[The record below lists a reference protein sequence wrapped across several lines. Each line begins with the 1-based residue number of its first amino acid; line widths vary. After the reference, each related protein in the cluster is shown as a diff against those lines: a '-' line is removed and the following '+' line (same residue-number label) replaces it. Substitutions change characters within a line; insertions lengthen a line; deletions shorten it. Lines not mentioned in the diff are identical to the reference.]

1 MKTFRFLPSGT
12 APSMKKVKEYAVSYS
27 FLLPFAV
34 FFLTFTI
41 IPIGY
46 VFYLSLHD
54 GNFLQ
59 ATFDWVGLK
68 NFKDVLT
75 TPDFQKAFQN
85 TFVYM
90 LIEVPLSQFLGIFFA
105 LMIKKKSRFSHVCEI
120 IYFLPMLLSMVVAS
134 VLISYILSNN
144 GPLNLL
150 FGVFGMEPVSWLNGK
165 FSAKMAVMILE
176 LWKGGTF
183 FIFVYM
189 SAMRSLPADCLES
202 ARIDGANSIQETI
215 YVILPLIRNAII
227 LCVTMN
233 TIWQFQIFE
242 SVYMLTNGGPLGATQ
257 TVIYEIYQ
265 FSFKYYRVGFGAAAS
280 LIFLFVI
287 LIIYGLEN
295 LVLREKKEKKRRRQ
309 DAAL

>member
-1 MKTFRFLPSGT
+1 MNK
-12 APSMKKVKEYAVSYS
+12 KKVKEYAISYS

-34 FFLTFTI
+34 FFITFTL

-59 ATFDWVGLK
+59 AHFDWVGLK
-68 NFKDVLT
+68 NFKDVLES
-75 TPDFQKAFQN
+75 PDFRKAFIN
-85 TFVYM
+85 TFIYM
-90 LIEVPLSQFLGIFFA
+90 LIEVPVSQILAIFIA
-105 LMIKKKSRFSHVCEI
+105 MLIRKKTKFTHFCEI
-120 IYFLPMLLSMVVAS
+120 VYFMPMLLSMVVAS

-144 GPLNLL
+144 GPLSLL
-150 FGVFGMEPVSWLNGK
+150 FKVLGLKPISWLNGS
-165 FSAKMAVMILE
+165 FSAKIAIMILE

-189 SAMRSLPADCLES
+189 SAMRSVSGDCLES
-202 ARIDGANSIQETI
+202 AKIDGANVVQESI
-215 YVILPLIRNAII
+215 YVMLPLIRNAII

-265 FSFKYYRVGFGAAAS
+265 YSFKYYRVGLGAAAS
-280 LIFLFVI
+280 LVFLLVI
-287 LIIYGLEN
+287 LIIYGIEKL
-295 LVLREKKEKKRRRQ
+295 LLRERNTGRRVKQ
-309 DAAL
+309 

>member
-1 MKTFRFLPSGT
+1 MDKR
-12 APSMKKVKEYAVSYS
+12 KIRDYAVSYS

-34 FFLTFTI
+34 FFIVFTL

-46 VFYLSLHD
+46 VFYLSVHD

-59 ATFDWVGLK
+59 AKFDWVGMK
-68 NFKDVLT
+68 NFKDVFV
-75 TPDFQKAFQN
+75 TPDFQNAFKN

-90 LIEVPLSQFLGIFFA
+90 LIEVPVSQFFGIFFA
-105 LMIKKKSRFSHVCEI
+105 LLIRKKTRFSHACEI
-120 IYFLPMLLSMVVAS
+120 IFFLPMLISMVVAS
-134 VLISYILSNN
+134 VLISYIISNN

-150 FGVFGMEPVSWLNGK
+150 FQFLGLQPVSWLNGK
-165 FSAKMAVMILE
+165 FSAKIAVMILE

-202 ARIDGANSIQETI
+202 ARIDGANVFQETVH
-215 YVILPLIRNAII
+215 VILPLIRNAII

-265 FSFKYYRVGFGAAAS
+265 YSFKYYRVGFGAAAS
-280 LIFLFVI
+280 LVFLLVI
-287 LIIYGLEN
+287 LLIYGLEN
-295 LVLREKKEKKRRRQ
+295 LLLRERKTGKRR
-309 DAAL
+309 AGA

>member
-1 MKTFRFLPSGT
+1 MDKR
-12 APSMKKVKEYAVSYS
+12 KIRDYAVSYS

-34 FFLTFTI
+34 FFIVFTL

-46 VFYLSLHD
+46 VFYLSVHD

-59 ATFDWVGLK
+59 AKFDWVGMK
-68 NFKDVLT
+68 NFKDVFV
-75 TPDFQKAFQN
+75 TPDFQNAFKN

-90 LIEVPLSQFLGIFFA
+90 LIEVPVSQFFGIFFA
-105 LMIKKKSRFSHVCEI
+105 LLIRKKTRFSHACEI
-120 IYFLPMLLSMVVAS
+120 IFFLPMLISMVVAS
-134 VLISYILSNN
+134 VLISYIISNN

-150 FGVFGMEPVSWLNGK
+150 FQFLGLQPVSWLNGK
-165 FSAKMAVMILE
+165 FSAKIAVMILE
-176 LWKGGTF
+176 LWKGGNF

-202 ARIDGANSIQETI
+202 ARIDGANAVQETVH
-215 YVILPLIRNAII
+215 VILPLIRNAII

-265 FSFKYYRVGFGAAAS
+265 YSFKYYRVGFGAAAS
-280 LIFLFVI
+280 LVFLLVI
-287 LIIYGLEN
+287 LLIYGLEN
-295 LVLREKKEKKRRRQ
+295 LLLRERKTGKRR
-309 DAAL
+309 AGT

>member
-1 MKTFRFLPSGT
+1 MDKR
-12 APSMKKVKEYAVSYS
+12 KIRDYAVSYS

-34 FFLTFTI
+34 FFIVFTL

-46 VFYLSLHD
+46 VFYLSVHD

-59 ATFDWVGLK
+59 AKFDWVGMK
-68 NFKDVLT
+68 NFKDVFI
-75 TPDFQKAFQN
+75 TPDFQNAFKN

-90 LIEVPLSQFLGIFFA
+90 LIEVPVSQFFGIFFA
-105 LMIKKKSRFSHVCEI
+105 LLIRKKTRFSHACEI
-120 IYFLPMLLSMVVAS
+120 IFFLPMLISMVVAS
-134 VLISYILSNN
+134 VLISYIISNN

-150 FGVFGMEPVSWLNGK
+150 FQFLGLQPVSWLNGK
-165 FSAKMAVMILE
+165 FSAKIAVMILE

-202 ARIDGANSIQETI
+202 ARIDGANAFQETVH
-215 YVILPLIRNAII
+215 VILPLIRNAII

-265 FSFKYYRVGFGAAAS
+265 YSFKYYRVGFGAAAS
-280 LIFLFVI
+280 LVFLLVI
-287 LIIYGLEN
+287 LLIYGLEN
-295 LVLREKKEKKRRRQ
+295 LLLRERKTGKRR
-309 DAAL
+309 AGA

>member
-1 MKTFRFLPSGT
+1 MNKR
-12 APSMKKVKEYAVSYS
+12 KIKEYAISYS

-34 FFLTFTI
+34 FFITFTL

-46 VFYLSLHD
+46 VFYLSVHD

-59 ATFDWVGLK
+59 ATFDWAGLK

-75 TPDFQKAFQN
+75 TPDFQKAFKN

-90 LIEVPLSQFLGIFFA
+90 LVEVPVSQILAIFFA
-105 LMIKKKSRFSHVCEI
+105 LLIRKKTRFTHFCEI
-120 IYFLPMLLSMVVAS
+120 VYFLPMLLSMVVAS
-134 VLISYILSNN
+134 VLIAYVISNN

-150 FGVFGMEPVSWLNGK
+150 LQAFGIKPINWLNGS
-165 FSAKMAVMILE
+165 FTAKMAVMILE

-189 SAMRSLPADCLES
+189 SAMRSLPGECLES
-202 ARIDGANSIQETI
+202 AKIDGANVVQESV
-215 YVILPLIRNAII
+215 YVILPLIRNALI

-257 TVIYEIYQ
+257 TVIFEIYQ

-280 LIFLFVI
+280 LVFLAVI
-287 LIIYGLEN
+287 LCIYGIEN
-295 LVLREKKEKKRRRQ
+295 LLLRERQPRRRKR
-309 DAAL
+309 DE

>member
-1 MKTFRFLPSGT
+1 MDKR
-12 APSMKKVKEYAVSYS
+12 KIRDYAVSYS

-34 FFLTFTI
+34 FFIVFTL

-46 VFYLSLHD
+46 VFYLSVHD

-59 ATFDWVGLK
+59 AKFDWVGMK
-68 NFKDVLT
+68 NFKDVFI
-75 TPDFQKAFQN
+75 TPDFQNAFKN

-90 LIEVPLSQFLGIFFA
+90 LIEVPVSQFFGIFFA
-105 LMIKKKSRFSHVCEI
+105 LLIRKKTRFSHACEI
-120 IYFLPMLLSMVVAS
+120 IFFLPMLISMVVAS
-134 VLISYILSNN
+134 VLISYIISNN

-150 FGVFGMEPVSWLNGK
+150 FQFLGLQPVSWLNGK
-165 FSAKMAVMILE
+165 FSAKIAVMILE

-202 ARIDGANSIQETI
+202 ARIDGANAVQETVH
-215 YVILPLIRNAII
+215 VILPLIRNAII

-265 FSFKYYRVGFGAAAS
+265 YSFKYYRVGFGAAAS
-280 LIFLFVI
+280 LVFLLVI
-287 LIIYGLEN
+287 LLIYGLEN
-295 LVLREKKEKKRRRQ
+295 LLLRERKTGKRR
-309 DAAL
+309 AGA

>member
-1 MKTFRFLPSGT
+1 MDKR
-12 APSMKKVKEYAVSYS
+12 KIRDYAVSYS

-34 FFLTFTI
+34 FFIVFTL

-46 VFYLSLHD
+46 VFYLSVHD

-59 ATFDWVGLK
+59 AKFDWVGMK
-68 NFKDVLT
+68 NFKDVFT
-75 TPDFQKAFQN
+75 TPDFQNAFKN

-90 LIEVPLSQFLGIFFA
+90 LIEVPVSQFLGIFFA
-105 LMIKKKSRFSHVCEI
+105 LLIRKKTRFSHACEI
-120 IYFLPMLLSMVVAS
+120 IFFLPMLISMVVAS
-134 VLISYILSNN
+134 VLISYIISNN

-150 FGVFGMEPVSWLNGK
+150 FQFLGLQPVSWLNGK
-165 FSAKMAVMILE
+165 FSAKIAVMILE

-189 SAMRSLPADCLES
+189 SAMRSLSADCLES
-202 ARIDGANSIQETI
+202 ARIDGANAFQETVH
-215 YVILPLIRNAII
+215 VILPLIRNAII

-265 FSFKYYRVGFGAAAS
+265 YSFKYYRVGFGAAAS
-280 LIFLFVI
+280 LVFLLVI
-287 LIIYGLEN
+287 LLIYGLEN
-295 LVLREKKEKKRRRQ
+295 LLLRERKTGKRR
-309 DAAL
+309 AGA

>member
-1 MKTFRFLPSGT
+1 
-12 APSMKKVKEYAVSYS
+12 MKKRKIKEYAVSYS
-27 FLLPFAV
+27 FLLPFV
-34 FFLTFTI
+34 LFFIVFTI

-46 VFYLSLHD
+46 VVYLSFHD

-59 ATFDWVGLK
+59 ASFEWVGLK
-68 NFKDVLT
+68 NFKDVILS
-75 TPDFQKAFQN
+75 PDFQRAFKN
-85 TFVYM
+85 TFIYM
-90 LIEVPLSQFLGIFFA
+90 LIEVPVSQFLGILFA
-105 LMIKKKSRFSHVCEI
+105 LLIKKKTRFSHFCEMV
-120 IYFLPMLLSMVVAS
+120 YFLPMLISMVVAS
-134 VLISYILSNN
+134 VLISYIISNN

-150 FGVFGMEPVSWLNGK
+150 LQSIGLKPISWLNGG
-165 FSAKMAVMILE
+165 FTAKMAVMILE

-202 ARIDGANSIQETI
+202 AKIDGANIVQETI
-215 YVILPLIRNAII
+215 YVVLPLIRNAVI

-280 LIFLFVI
+280 LVFLAVI
-287 LIIYGLEN
+287 LCIYGVEN
-295 LVLREKKEKKRRRQ
+295 LLLRERGTEKRRK
-309 DAAL
+309 LV

>member
-1 MKTFRFLPSGT
+1 MDKR
-12 APSMKKVKEYAVSYS
+12 KIRDYAVSYS

-34 FFLTFTI
+34 FFIVFTL

-46 VFYLSLHD
+46 VFYLSVHD

-59 ATFDWVGLK
+59 AKFDWVGMK
-68 NFKDVLT
+68 NFKDVFI
-75 TPDFQKAFQN
+75 TPDFQNAFKN

-90 LIEVPLSQFLGIFFA
+90 LIEVPVSQFLGIFFA
-105 LMIKKKSRFSHVCEI
+105 LLIRKKTRFSHACEI
-120 IYFLPMLLSMVVAS
+120 IFFLPMLISMVVAS
-134 VLISYILSNN
+134 VLISYIISNN

-150 FGVFGMEPVSWLNGK
+150 FQFLGLQPVSWLNGK
-165 FSAKMAVMILE
+165 FSAKIAVMILE

-202 ARIDGANSIQETI
+202 ARIDGANAVQEMVH
-215 YVILPLIRNAII
+215 VILPLIRNAII

-265 FSFKYYRVGFGAAAS
+265 YSFKYYRVGFGAAAS
-280 LIFLFVI
+280 LVFLLVI
-287 LIIYGLEN
+287 LLIYGLEN
-295 LVLREKKEKKRRRQ
+295 LLLRERKTGKRRVG
-309 DAAL
+309 A

>member
-1 MKTFRFLPSGT
+1 MN
-12 APSMKKVKEYAVSYS
+12 KKKIKEYAISYS
-27 FLLPFAV
+27 FLLPFAI
-34 FFLTFTI
+34 FFVTFTL

-46 VFYLSLHD
+46 VIYLSFHD

-59 ATFDWVGLK
+59 AHFDWVGLK
-68 NFKDVLT
+68 NFKDVFAS
-75 TPDFQKAFQN
+75 PDFQGAFKN
-85 TFVYM
+85 TFIYM
-90 LIEVPLSQFLGIFFA
+90 LIEVPVSQILAILFA
-105 LMIKKKSRFSHVCEI
+105 LLIKKKTRFTHFCEI
-120 IYFLPMLLSMVVAS
+120 IYFLPMLISMVVAS

-144 GPLNLL
+144 GPLSML
-150 FGVFGMEPVSWLNGK
+150 FKAGGLKPISWLNGQ

-183 FIFVYM
+183 FIFVYS
-189 SAMRSLPADCLES
+189 SAMRSLPLDCMES
-202 ARIDGANSIQETI
+202 ARIDGANAFQETI
-215 YVILPLIRNAII
+215 YVVLPLIRNAII

-265 FSFKYYRVGFGAAAS
+265 YSFKYYRVGFGAAAS

-287 LIIYGLEN
+287 LIIYGIEN
-295 LVLREKKEKKRRRQ
+295 LLLREREGKRRRK
-309 DAAL
+309 

>member
-1 MKTFRFLPSGT
+1 MNKR
-12 APSMKKVKEYAVSYS
+12 KIKDYAISYS

-34 FFLTFTI
+34 FFITFTLV
-41 IPIGY
+41 PIGY
-46 VFYLSLHD
+46 VVYLSFRD

-59 ATFDWVGLK
+59 AHFDWVGLK
-68 NFKDVLT
+68 NFKDVVT
-75 TPDFQKAFQN
+75 TPDFQNAFKN
-85 TFVYM
+85 TFIYM
-90 LIEVPLSQFLGIFFA
+90 IIEVPVSQFLGLFFA
-105 LMIKKKSRFSHVCEI
+105 LLIKDKTRFSHFCEI
-120 IYFLPMLLSMVVAS
+120 VFFLPMLISMVVAS

-144 GPLNLL
+144 GPLSML
-150 FGVFGMEPVSWLNGK
+150 FQALGLKPISWLNGR

-189 SAMRSLPADCLES
+189 SAMRSLPKDCIES
-202 ARIDGANSIQETI
+202 ARIDGANIVQESI
-215 YVILPLIRNAII
+215 YVVLPLIRNAII

-265 FSFKYYRVGFGAAAS
+265 YSFKYYRVGFGAAAS
-280 LIFLFVI
+280 LVFLFII
-287 LIIYGLEN
+287 LLIYGVEN
-295 LVLREKKEKKRRRQ
+295 LLLRERDTGRRFRK
-309 DAAL
+309 

>member
-1 MKTFRFLPSGT
+1 MDKR
-12 APSMKKVKEYAVSYS
+12 KIRDYAVSYS

-34 FFLTFTI
+34 FFIVFTL

-46 VFYLSLHD
+46 VFYLSVHD

-59 ATFDWVGLK
+59 AKFDWVGMK
-68 NFKDVLT
+68 NFKDVFV
-75 TPDFQKAFQN
+75 TPDFQNAFKN

-90 LIEVPLSQFLGIFFA
+90 LIEVPVSQFFGIFFA
-105 LMIKKKSRFSHVCEI
+105 LLIRKKTRFSHACEI
-120 IYFLPMLLSMVVAS
+120 IFFLPMLISMVVAS
-134 VLISYILSNN
+134 VLISYIISNN

-150 FGVFGMEPVSWLNGK
+150 FQFLGLQPVSWLNGK
-165 FSAKMAVMILE
+165 FSAKIAVMILE

-202 ARIDGANSIQETI
+202 ARIDGANAVQETVH
-215 YVILPLIRNAII
+215 VILPLIRNAII

-265 FSFKYYRVGFGAAAS
+265 YSFKYYRVGFGAAAS
-280 LIFLFVI
+280 LVFLLVI
-287 LIIYGLEN
+287 LLIYGLEN
-295 LVLREKKEKKRRRQ
+295 LLLRERKTGKRR
-309 DAAL
+309 AGA

>member
-1 MKTFRFLPSGT
+1 MN
-12 APSMKKVKEYAVSYS
+12 KKKIKENVISYS

-34 FFLTFTI
+34 FFIMFTLV
-41 IPIGY
+41 PIGY
-46 VFYLSLHD
+46 VIWLSFHD

-59 ATFDWVGLK
+59 AHFDWVGVK
-68 NFKDVLT
+68 NFRDVLVS
-75 TPDFQKAFQN
+75 PDFQKAFKN
-85 TFVYM
+85 TFIYM
-90 LIEVPLSQFLGIFFA
+90 LIEVPVSQVLAIFFA
-105 LMIKKKSRFSHVCEI
+105 LLIKKKTKFTHTCEI
-120 IYFLPMLLSMVVAS
+120 IYFLPMLISMVVAS

-144 GPLNLL
+144 GPLSMLFRLL
-150 FGVFGMEPVSWLNGK
+150 GLEPISWLNGQ
-165 FSAKMAVMILE
+165 FSAKIAVMILE

-189 SAMRSLPADCLES
+189 SAMRALPADCMES
-202 ARIDGANSIQETI
+202 ARIDGANALQETI
-215 YVILPLIRNAII
+215 YVVLPLIRNAII

-265 FSFKYYRVGFGAAAS
+265 YSFKYYRVGFGAAAS

-287 LIIYGLEN
+287 LLIYGVEN
-295 LVLREKKEKKRRRQ
+295 LLLRERRGKRRT
-309 DAAL
+309 L

>member
-1 MKTFRFLPSGT
+1 MNKRRI
-12 APSMKKVKEYAVSYS
+12 KEYAVSYS

-34 FFLTFTI
+34 FFITFTI

-59 ATFDWVGLK
+59 AQFDWVGLK
-68 NFKDVLT
+68 NFKDVLQ
-75 TPDFQKAFQN
+75 TPDFQNAFQN
-85 TFVYM
+85 TFIYM
-90 LIEVPLSQFLGIFFA
+90 LIEVPVSQFLGIFFA
-105 LMIKKKSRFSHVCEI
+105 LLIKKKTRFGHACEV
-120 IYFLPMLLSMVVAS
+120 IYFLPMLISMVVAS

-144 GPLNLL
+144 GPLNMFFQVL
-150 FGVFGMEPVSWLNGK
+150 GMKPVSWLNGK

-183 FIFVYM
+183 FVFVYM

-202 ARIDGANSIQETI
+202 SRIDGANMIQETI
-215 YVILPLIRNAII
+215 YVVLPLIRNAII

-265 FSFKYYRVGFGAAAS
+265 YSFKYYRVGFGAAAS
-280 LIFLFVI
+280 LVFLLVI
-287 LIIYGLEN
+287 LLIYGLEN
-295 LVLREKKEKKRRRQ
+295 LLLKEKDKTRRRGKKNERI
-309 DAAL
+309 

>member
-1 MKTFRFLPSGT
+1 MDKR
-12 APSMKKVKEYAVSYS
+12 KIRDYAVSYS

-34 FFLTFTI
+34 FFIVFTL

-46 VFYLSLHD
+46 VFYLSVHD

-59 ATFDWVGLK
+59 AKFDWVGMK
-68 NFKDVLT
+68 NFKDVFI
-75 TPDFQKAFQN
+75 TPDFQNAFKN

-90 LIEVPLSQFLGIFFA
+90 LIEVPVSQFLGIFFA
-105 LMIKKKSRFSHVCEI
+105 LLIRKKTRFSHVCEI
-120 IYFLPMLLSMVVAS
+120 IFFLPMLISMVVAS
-134 VLISYILSNN
+134 VLISYIISNN

-150 FGVFGMEPVSWLNGK
+150 FQFLGLQPVSWLNGK
-165 FSAKMAVMILE
+165 FSAKIAVMILE

-202 ARIDGANSIQETI
+202 ARIDGANAVQETVH
-215 YVILPLIRNAII
+215 VILPLIRNAII

-265 FSFKYYRVGFGAAAS
+265 YSFKYYRVGFGAAAS
-280 LIFLFVI
+280 LVFLLVI
-287 LIIYGLEN
+287 LLIYGLEN
-295 LVLREKKEKKRRRQ
+295 LLLRERKTGKRR
-309 DAAL
+309 AGA